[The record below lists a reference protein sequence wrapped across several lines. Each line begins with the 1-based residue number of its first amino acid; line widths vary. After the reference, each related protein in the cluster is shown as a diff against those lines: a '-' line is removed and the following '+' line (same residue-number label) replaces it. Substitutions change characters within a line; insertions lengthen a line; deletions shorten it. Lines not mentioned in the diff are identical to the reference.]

1 MASNVSTN
9 RFHVLTLIYMMLGW
23 AWHSNPRPEPSSS
36 GCSIPMEEIL
46 KGARNRRQAQ
56 LWCKCHYCRRCK
68 VGLSVTVF
76 GVIRHIQAVSLFLSA
91 PLRFDMRQPPFL
103 SQELY
108 CRKRVTFFTANISN
122 AEYLHVHKRMWI
134 LCISDWMYLVYSR
147 AILSMPYRSVFLI
160 ISRHQFKSFSRIHGE
175 FTGFL

>member
-147 AILSMPYRSVFLI
+147 AILSMPYRSGFFLNNI
-160 ISRHQFKSFSRIHGE
+160 QTSV
-175 FTGFL
+175 

>member
-108 CRKRVTFFTANISN
+108 CRKEWRFSQLISQTQRSTYTFTKECGFYAFQIECIWFTVELFYPCHIGVLFFFNNIQT
-122 AEYLHVHKRMWI
+122 
-134 LCISDWMYLVYSR
+134 
-147 AILSMPYRSVFLI
+147 SV
-160 ISRHQFKSFSRIHGE
+160 
-175 FTGFL
+175 